1 MESLAY
7 TSLFLIGLSYG
18 VTACM
23 LSCMPFLSPILLAN
37 SRSFT
42 HAMAVVF
49 PFSIG
54 RVVSYMLMAMLA
66 SVSMMQ
72 VKNIINNPAISQVVL
87 GSATMIIAVV
97 MFYRTYAVSS
107 SHNCSSKPMG
117 SKTSI
122 AGYFSMGLAI
132 SLNPCAPIMTL
143 IAAAANSSSL
153 SNAAF
158 MGLSFGLGAIGATL
172 LFYGF
177 LISSVA
183 REIVSQFGQHK
194 KNIERIAA
202 LLLAIVALSV
212 FNGWLVL

>member
-37 SRSFT
+37 SRSIS
-42 HAMAVVF
+42 HAMAVVL

-54 RVVSYMLMAMLA
+54 RVASYVLMAMLA
-66 SVSMMQ
+66 SVSMLQ
-72 VKNIINNPAISQVVL
+72 IKNIIDNPAISQVIL

-97 MFYRTYAVSS
+97 LFYRTYTESP
-107 SHNCSSKPMG
+107 SHSCSSKPMN

-122 AGYFSMGLAI
+122 VGYFTMGLAI

-143 IAAAANSSSL
+143 IAAAANSSSM

-158 MGLSFGLGAIGATL
+158 MGLSFGLGAIGASL

-202 LLLAIVALSV
+202 LLLAFVSISV
-212 FNGWLVL
+212 FNGWIVL